1 MYRTGV
7 MAPPDLYERPAQPGL
22 LTARSET
29 HHEVGLESFLWCVAL
44 VLGVVELL
52 VESFAS

>member
-1 MYRTGV
+1 MYPTGV
-7 MAPPDLYERPAQPGL
+7 MAPPDLYERPVQPGL
-22 LTARSET
+22 LTPRSET
-29 HHEVGLESFLWCVAL
+29 HHEVSLESFLWCVAL